1 MKQNKIYIIAEIGVN
16 HNGNVQH
23 AKDLIRHCKRSGAD
37 AVKFQTYSSEDICDE
52 NARKANY
59 QTKNKSNESQ
69 IEMLKKYELSHQD
82 FRLLNKFAKI
92 QKIDFITTISDINEI
107 DFVTKDLR
115 LKTIKVGSAD
125 LTNIQLLLHLG
136 KTNKNIVLSTGMSDI
151 NKINIALSALA
162 FGNNEKISN
171 FSRKYY
177 NYHTK
182 NLKYINNK
190 VTLLHCTTE
199 YPAPLEELNLNVIDT
214 FKSLYKMKIGYSDHS
229 KELITASLVSA
240 KNINVIEVHVT
251 KSNKMNGPDH
261 SSSLNIDTF
270 KKYVQVIKKSEIA
283 LGSFKKHITN
293 SEKKNQKQVVKR
305 LFIRKD
311 IDSGQILKDEY
322 IACKRSN
329 SGILASEYSN
339 IINKKVN
346 KSLKKGTRLVKQV
359 LIK

>member
-37 AVKFQTYSSEDICDE
+37 AVKFQTYLSEDICDE

-136 KTNKNIVLSTGMSDI
+136 KTNKNIILSTGMSDI
-151 NKINIALSALA
+151 NKINIAL
-162 FGNNEKISN
+162 
-171 FSRKYY
+171 
-177 NYHTK
+177 
-182 NLKYINNK
+182 
-190 VTLLHCTTE
+190 
-199 YPAPLEELNLNVIDT
+199 
-214 FKSLYKMKIGYSDHS
+214 
-229 KELITASLVSA
+229 
-240 KNINVIEVHVT
+240 
-251 KSNKMNGPDH
+251 
-261 SSSLNIDTF
+261 
-270 KKYVQVIKKSEIA
+270 
-283 LGSFKKHITN
+283 
-293 SEKKNQKQVVKR
+293 
-305 LFIRKD
+305 
-311 IDSGQILKDEY
+311 
-322 IACKRSN
+322 
-329 SGILASEYSN
+329 
-339 IINKKVN
+339 
-346 KSLKKGTRLVKQV
+346 
-359 LIK
+359 